1 LPETQQTITDLTEDT
16 LFGGRLI
23 CRQCRH
29 GYRFSVD
36 AVLVAHFAIPKP
48 GQRVLDL
55 GCGCGVIGLI
65 LAHRQPRI
73 TVSSLEMQE
82 ELAALAEANGK
93 LNGFGDRFRVIR
105 GDVRKISGA
114 VAPETYDLVIC
125 NPPYRKKG
133 SGRINRGEQ
142 ATLARHEL
150 SGEIN
155 DFVRAAAFS
164 VKNRG
169 KVGFVYPA
177 RRSNTL
183 LLALHE
189 YRLTPKRLQAVYSYP
204 GAESACLVLVEAV
217 KNGGEQ
223 IEILA
228 PFFIYARRNGNY
240 TPAMHAL
247 YEVEP
252 CWPR

>member
-1 LPETQQTITDLTEDT
+1 M
-16 LFGGRLI
+16 
-23 CRQCRH
+23 
-29 GYRFSVD
+29 V
-36 AVLVAHFAIPKP
+36 
-48 GQRVLDL
+48 
-55 GCGCGVIGLI
+55 
-65 LAHRQPRI
+65 
-73 TVSSLEMQE
+73 
-82 ELAALAEANGK
+82 
-93 LNGFGDRFRVIR
+93 
-105 GDVRKISGA
+105 
-114 VAPETYDLVIC
+114 
-125 NPPYRKKG
+125 
-133 SGRINRGEQ
+133 
-142 ATLARHEL
+142 
-150 SGEIN
+150 
-155 DFVRAAAFS
+155 
-164 VKNRG
+164 
-169 KVGFVYPA
+169 FVYPA

-228 PFFIYARRNGNY
+228 PFFIYERRNGNY